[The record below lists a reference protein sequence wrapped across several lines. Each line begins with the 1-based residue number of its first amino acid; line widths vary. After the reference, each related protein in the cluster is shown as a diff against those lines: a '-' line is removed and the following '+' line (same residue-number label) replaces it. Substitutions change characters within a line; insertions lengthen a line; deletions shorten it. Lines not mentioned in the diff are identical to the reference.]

1 MFFFAEAIFGTGYSQ
16 LSEFCRKKNVEE
28 DPESRNRGWG
38 CQGVAVL

>member
-16 LSEFCRKKNVEE
+16 LSEFCRKKM
-28 DPESRNRGWG
+28 SRKTRKARNRGWG